1 MKKLSLLLAVLLILT
16 ACSTSN
22 KQEVTLEN
30 TDGGHKSTVT
40 YYAEGDDVYKQVT
53 ENFID
58 RSQLT
63 ESEEEIKTILDSA
76 KQRYDEIKGTKYSY
90 SFDNDGNIIE
100 NLEIDFKN
108 LDYEKYQALNAA
120 NLEGDIS
127 KGVSLKASL
136 EFIKKQGYVEVE

>member
-58 RSQLT
+58 RS
-63 ESEEEIKTILDSA
+63 
-76 KQRYDEIKGTKYSY
+76 
-90 SFDNDGNIIE
+90 
-100 NLEIDFKN
+100 
-108 LDYEKYQALNAA
+108 
-120 NLEGDIS
+120 
-127 KGVSLKASL
+127 
-136 EFIKKQGYVEVE
+136 